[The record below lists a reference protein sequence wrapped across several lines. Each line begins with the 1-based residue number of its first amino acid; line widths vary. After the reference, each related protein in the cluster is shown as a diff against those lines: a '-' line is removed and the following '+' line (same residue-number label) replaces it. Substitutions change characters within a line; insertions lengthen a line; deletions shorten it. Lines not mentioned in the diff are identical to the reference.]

1 MIKFIKNELYG
12 WKRIEILWLLFSS
25 AVILGLSI
33 YFGEGLIGIFAALT
47 GVFCVVLTGK
57 GKISSYIF
65 GTLNTVL
72 YAYIAFNARYYGS
85 VMLNILYYMP
95 MNFIGFA
102 LWKKNMNIETQEV
115 IKRKLKINQQILL
128 IIICLISIYF
138 YGNILRNIGGN
149 MPYIDS
155 MSTVISIVAQILC
168 VKRYMEQWFLWIVV
182 DVITVIMWIGAF
194 FTGGESIATLIMWT
208 IYLLNAIF
216 MFVKWYKESKVKE
229 Q

>member
-12 WKRIEILWLLFSS
+12 WKRIEILRLLFSS

-155 MSTVISIVAQILC
+155 MSTVI
-168 VKRYMEQWFLWIVV
+168 
-182 DVITVIMWIGAF
+182 
-194 FTGGESIATLIMWT
+194 
-208 IYLLNAIF
+208 
-216 MFVKWYKESKVKE
+216 
-229 Q
+229 